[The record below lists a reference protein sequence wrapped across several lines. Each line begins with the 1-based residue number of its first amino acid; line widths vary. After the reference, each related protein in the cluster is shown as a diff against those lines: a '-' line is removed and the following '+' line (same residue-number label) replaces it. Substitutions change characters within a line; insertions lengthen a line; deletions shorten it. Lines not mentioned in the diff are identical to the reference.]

1 MHLDLDMV
9 LQWVSLYGP
18 IALFVLLILGIVGL
32 PVPDETLM
40 VFCGALIGKGTLHP
54 VTTFAAAFLGSAT
67 GITVSYFI
75 GKTAG
80 KPFLDKFGPWMHLT
94 PERLE
99 QVHKWFDGYGHW
111 SLTFGY
117 FVPGVRHITAIVA
130 GMTGLQYPVFARFAY
145 AGSLIWVSTFLT
157 LGYVIGDAWRAAAEN
172 AHQVAGIAAIVIVVV
187 LGIIWYVR
195 YKQHNKS

>member
-18 IALFVLLILGIVGL
+18 AALFVLLVLGIVGL

-40 VFCGALIGKGTLHP
+40 VFCGALIGKGTLNLAA
-54 VTTFAAAFLGSAT
+54 TLAAAFFGSAT
-67 GITVSYFI
+67 GITMSYFI
-75 GKTAG
+75 GRTAG

-99 QVHKWFDGYGHW
+99 QVHKWFEGYGHW

-117 FVPGVRHITAIVA
+117 FVPGVRHFTAVVA
-130 GMTGLQYPVFARFAY
+130 GMTNLEYPVFARYAY
-145 AGSLIWVSTFLT
+145 SGALIWVTTFLT
-157 LGYVIGDAWRAAAEN
+157 LGYIIGDTWRTAAEN
-172 AHQVAGIAAIVIVVV
+172 VHQVVGVVAAIAAVVIAIV
-187 LGIIWYVR
+187 LFVR
-195 YKQHNKS
+195 SKRGAK

>member
-9 LQWVSLYGP
+9 MQWVSLYGP
-18 IALFVLLILGIVGL
+18 IALFVLLVLGIAGL

-40 VFCGALIGKGTLHP
+40 VFCGALIGKGTLNP
-54 VTTFAAAFLGSAT
+54 EATFAAAFLGSAT

-94 PERLE
+94 PARLE
-99 QVHKWFDGYGHW
+99 QVHKWFEGYGHW

-117 FVPGVRHITAIVA
+117 FVPGVRHFTAVVA
-130 GMTGLQYPVFARFAY
+130 GMSNLEYPVFARFAY
-145 AGSLIWVSTFLT
+145 AGALLWITTFLT
-157 LGYVIGDAWRAAAEN
+157 LGYIIGDTWRSAAEHVQRVVGY
-172 AHQVAGIAAIVIVVV
+172 AVALIAIGIAIF
-187 LGIIWYVR
+187 LLVR
-195 YKQHNKS
+195 AKRNNS